1 MIDRLHYTLSADAAK
16 TLAAAVRLL
25 ACAFACVVLIGCA
38 KIAENA
44 APPLTSSH
52 GVLRIGSF
60 EDLDSLNPVLSDEL
74 FVTGICQFVYSGLI
88 DYDDRGLPVPDVAL
102 ALPTQANG
110 LISRDGRRITYHL
123 RRGVLFSDGV
133 PLTSADVKF
142 TYDQIMNMRNNV
154 PYRQPYDDVTAIE
167 TPDPYTLI
175 VHLKEPSAPFVGTF
189 MHNGI
194 VGAIVPKHLLG
205 SLADL
210 NHASFNNHPVGSG
223 PFIVKSWQP
232 GALLDLVANPRY
244 WRGPPRLR
252 EIQFE
257 IIPNQNT
264 LLTLVRSGGID
275 LYFDAPESQAA
286 ALSQAPGYRVTAVA
300 NMNYEHIAFNCAR
313 PPFDDRRVRRAMAF
327 AIDWQ
332 RLQHSAYHGIGHPGM
347 TDISPLSWA
356 YDPSIQDYPHDP
368 AQARVLLDQAG
379 WVPGPDGVRS
389 KNGMRLSVTIA
400 SVTGVST
407 RAAVE
412 ALIQSD
418 LRSIGVEVLVHN
430 YPANLLFAPL
440 GANGV
445 LASGKFDLALYG
457 WSYTVPD
464 PDDTSTLGPGSVP
477 PNGVNYAFYVDTR
490 LGGWQR
496 EARMSYDIATRKR
509 SYAMIQRR
517 IHDEVPIYT
526 IIWRANVDAVNIRMR
541 NFKPAPAISDFWNS
555 YEWEI

>member
-1 MIDRLHYTLSADAAK
+1 MIGRLHYRISANAAK
-16 TLAAAVRLL
+16 SLAAARQLL
-25 ACAFACVVLIGCA
+25 ACAALCGTVIGCA
-38 KIAENA
+38 KITESA
-44 APPLTSSH
+44 APPQTSAH

-74 FVTGICQFVYSGLI
+74 FVTGVCQFVYSGLI

-102 ALPTQANG
+102 AVPTQANG

-154 PYRQPYDDVTAIE
+154 PYRQPYDDVTAID
-167 TPDPYTLI
+167 TPDPYTVI

-210 NHASFNNHPVGSG
+210 NHAAFNNHPVGSG

-232 GALLDLVANPRY
+232 GSVLDLVANPRY

-275 LYFDAPESQAA
+275 LYFQAPESQAA
-286 ALSQAPGYRVTAVA
+286 ALAQAPGYHVTAVA

-313 PPFDDRRVRRAMAF
+313 PPFDDLRVRRAMAF
-327 AIDWQ
+327 AIDWR

-356 YDPSIQDYPHDP
+356 YDPSIHDYPHDP
-368 AQARVLLDQAG
+368 AQARALLDQAG
-379 WVPGPDGVRS
+379 WVSGPDGVRT
-389 KNGMRLSVTIA
+389 KNGTRFSVTIA

-418 LRSIGVEVLVHN
+418 LRGVGVEVLVHN

-440 GANGV
+440 GANGI

-464 PDDTSTLGPGSVP
+464 PDDTSTLGPGSLP
-477 PNGVNYAFYVDTR
+477 PNGVNYAFYVDAR
-490 LGGWQR
+490 LGEWQR
-496 EARMSYDIATRKR
+496 DARTSYDVSTRER
-509 SYAMIQRR
+509 YYAMIQRR

-526 IIWRANVDAVNIRMR
+526 IVWRANVNAVTDRLR

>member
-1 MIDRLHYTLSADAAK
+1 VLSGA
-16 TLAAAVRLL
+16 
-25 ACAFACVVLIGCA
+25 LIGCA

-44 APPLTSSH
+44 APSQGSSN

-74 FVTGICQFVYSGLI
+74 FVTGVCQFVYSGLI
-88 DYDDRGLPVPDVAL
+88 DYDDHGNPIPDVAL
-102 ALPTQANG
+102 AVPTQANG

-123 RRGVLFSDGV
+123 RHGVMFSDGV

-142 TYDQIMNMRNNV
+142 TYDAIMNPNNNV
-154 PYRQPYDDVTAIE
+154 PYRQPYDDVTSIE

-210 NHASFNNHPVGSG
+210 NHAAFNNHPVGSG
-223 PFIVKSWQP
+223 PFIVESWQP
-232 GALLDLVANPRY
+232 GSMLDLVANPHY

-252 EIQFE
+252 EIQFQ

-264 LLTLVRSGGID
+264 LLTLVRSGGVD

-286 ALSQAPGYRVTAVA
+286 ALAQAPGYHVTAVP
-300 NMNYEHIAFNCAR
+300 NMNYEHIAFNCSR
-313 PPFDDRRVRRAMAF
+313 PPFDDRRVRQAMAF

-332 RLQHSAYHGIGHPGM
+332 RLQHSAYHAIGHAGM

-356 YDPSIQDYPHDP
+356 FDPSIHDYPHDP
-368 AQARVLLDQAG
+368 AQARALLDRAG
-379 WVPGPDGVRS
+379 WVVGSDGVRI
-389 KNGMRLSVTIA
+389 KNGVRLSVTIA

-418 LRSIGVEVLVHN
+418 LRSVGVEVFVHN

-445 LASGKFDLALYG
+445 LATGKFDLALYG

-464 PDDTSTLGPGSVP
+464 PDDTATLGPGSLP
-477 PNGVNYAFYVDTR
+477 PNGVNYAFYVDPT
-490 LGGWQR
+490 LGEWQR
-496 EARMSYDIATRKR
+496 DARTSYDISVRKR
-509 SYAMIQRR
+509 YYSMIQRR

-526 IIWRANVDAVNIRMR
+526 IIWRANVDAVSDRMR

-555 YEWEI
+555 YEWDI

>member
-1 MIDRLHYTLSADAAK
+1 
-16 TLAAAVRLL
+16 
-25 ACAFACVVLIGCA
+25 
-38 KIAENA
+38 
-44 APPLTSSH
+44 
-52 GVLRIGSF
+52 
-60 EDLDSLNPVLSDEL
+60 
-74 FVTGICQFVYSGLI
+74 
-88 DYDDRGLPVPDVAL
+88 
-102 ALPTQANG
+102 
-110 LISRDGRRITYHL
+110 
-123 RRGVLFSDGV
+123 
-133 PLTSADVKF
+133 
-142 TYDQIMNMRNNV
+142 MNMRNNV

-210 NHASFNNHPVGSG
+210 NHAAFNNHPVGSG

-232 GALLDLVANPRY
+232 GSLLDLVANPHY

-264 LLTLVRSGGID
+264 LLTLVRSGGVD
-275 LYFDAPESQAA
+275 LYFNAPESQAA
-286 ALSQAPGYRVTAVA
+286 ALAQAPGYRVTAVA

-313 PPFDDRRVRRAMAF
+313 PPFDDQRVRRAMAF

-332 RLQHSAYHGIGHPGM
+332 RLQHSAYRGIGHPGM

-356 YDPSIQDYPHDP
+356 YDPSIRDYPHDP
-368 AQARVLLDQAG
+368 AQARTLLDQAG
-379 WVPGPDGVRS
+379 WAPGPDGVRS

-412 ALIQSD
+412 ALIQAD
-418 LRSIGVEVLVHN
+418 LRSVGVEVFVHN

-440 GANGV
+440 GAGGV

-477 PNGVNYAFYVDTR
+477 PNGVNYAFYVDPS
-490 LGGWQR
+490 LGEWQR
-496 EARMSYDIATRKR
+496 DARMSYDLAVRKHY
-509 SYAMIQRR
+509 YAMIQRR

-526 IIWRANVDAVNIRMR
+526 IIWRANVDAVNDRMR